1 MQCVGDASIRERIYI
16 LGSLRQSQSCYI
28 NTQQQQTKNSY
39 SSLHSHTSPTKLLKQ
54 HSAYFAYS
62 TSFQPKPLLKT
73 PSITMSQSRGYRSTG
88 IGGAG
93 NFRAAP
99 TASDSFFAAVSL
111 RKREFTKFGIGGAG
125 NYRRVDELALS
136 SAPSISSDVSEAR
149 STRSSYTIGI
159 GGAGNVV
166 NIADNKSTAERPSFS
181 CKFFRLP
188 G

>member
-1 MQCVGDASIRERIYI
+1 
-16 LGSLRQSQSCYI
+16 
-28 NTQQQQTKNSY
+28 
-39 SSLHSHTSPTKLLKQ
+39 
-54 HSAYFAYS
+54 
-62 TSFQPKPLLKT
+62 
-73 PSITMSQSRGYRSTG
+73 MSQSRGYRSTG

-166 NIADNKSTAERPSFS
+166 NIADNNSTAERPSFS
-181 CKFFRLP
+181 CKFP
-188 G
+188 STP